1 MVKFTGKF
9 KRKSAENYD
18 EFLSQ
23 VGVGFMLRKAATAST
38 PTMEISVK
46 KLRTFCPICR
56 IGLTHTPSQLVSLER
71 VDCCVCDVHVALPIF
86 DSILHSPGVS

>member
-46 KLRTFCPICR
+46 K
-56 IGLTHTPSQLVSLER
+56 
-71 VDCCVCDVHVALPIF
+71 
-86 DSILHSPGVS
+86 

>member
-46 KLRTFCPICR
+46 KLRTFWVR
-56 IGLTHTPSQLVSLER
+56 IVPSVVSVLLIPLR
-71 VDCCVCDVHVALPIF
+71 
-86 DSILHSPGVS
+86 S